1 MADGLYDTDILAWSE
16 TQADLLARIARGQ
29 RVNGVDWGNVV
40 EEIADVG
47 LSELNAVISFL
58 RQGML
63 HLIKM
68 HISPDSLA
76 LDHWRDEIG
85 TFLDDADQRF
95 APSMRQRIDMDDIWR
110 RAITRAR
117 KTQAG
122 NPNVTTLPAGCPW
135 TLDDL
140 LAGDA
145 DALLAALS
153 LTNPAS
159 QP

>member
-16 TQADLLARIARGQ
+16 AQADLLARVARGQ
-29 RVNGVDWGNVV
+29 LVNGVDWENVV

-47 LSELNAVISFL
+47 LSELNSVNSFL
-58 RQGML
+58 RQAML

-76 LDHWRDEIG
+76 LDHWRDETG

-95 APSMRQRIDMDDIWR
+95 APSMRQRIDMEDLWR
-110 RAITRAR
+110 RALSRTRR
-117 KTQAG
+117 TQAG
-122 NPNVTTLPAGCPW
+122 NPSLKALPAACPW
-135 TLDDL
+135 TLDEM

-145 DALLAALS
+145 DALLATLAH
-153 LTNPAS
+153 P
-159 QP
+159 PHHP